1 MYRISFNADM
11 HFVVDQDRGQGLEIG
26 EQGEIS
32 VSSCPRSPIPLFCT
46 MKDLKKW
53 RILKSTMVINHQWCK
68 VRQDAIELPS
78 GKVIDDYFV
87 TIRPEVALI
96 LPVTSNQEIILV
108 RQYRHGA
115 GEILLE
121 LPAGTFNPNEESPPA
136 AAIRELQEE
145 TGYIADTVTQLG
157 ILYDN
162 PVKNTNK
169 INLFLAED
177 VRKAGE
183 QKLDVTEEIE
193 VILIPIEAVMKKIV
207 TGENCVAGTVAAIF
221 LGLKFLNT

>member
-1 MYRISFNADM
+1 
-11 HFVVDQDRGQGLEIG
+11 
-26 EQGEIS
+26 
-32 VSSCPRSPIPLFCT
+32 

-53 RILKSTMVINHQWCK
+53 RILKSTMVFNHQWCK

-121 LPAGTFNPNEESPPA
+121 LPAGAFNPDEESPQL
-136 AAIRELQEE
+136 AAIRELKEE

-162 PVKNTNK
+162 PVKDTNK
-169 INLFLAED
+169 INLFLAD
-177 VRKAGE
+177 GVRKAGE
-183 QKLDVTEEIE
+183 QQLDVTEEIE
-193 VILIPIEAVMKKIV
+193 VVLIPIEAVMEKIA
-207 TGENCVAGTVAAIF
+207 TGEICVAGTVAAIF
-221 LGLKFLNT
+221 LGLNFLNNR

>member
-1 MYRISFNADM
+1 
-11 HFVVDQDRGQGLEIG
+11 
-26 EQGEIS
+26 
-32 VSSCPRSPIPLFCT
+32 
-46 MKDLKKW
+46 
-53 RILKSTMVINHQWCK
+53 MVINHQWCK

-193 VILIPIEAVMKKIV
+193 VILIPIEAVIKKIV
-207 TGENCVAGTVAAIF
+207 TGEICVAGTVAAIF
-221 LGLKFLNT
+221 LGLKFLSNR